1 MVFHV
6 SIRFVFFFPD
16 EDEEDHSE
24 GSAAPDGVDRN
35 LPVRLQGRED
45 DAEPEG
51 ADPPAGQ
58 WR

>member
-1 MVFHV
+1 MC
-6 SIRFVFFFPD
+6 SSDLFFPD
-16 EDEEDHSE
+16 ENEKDHSE
-24 GSAAPDGVDRN
+24 GPPAADGVDRN